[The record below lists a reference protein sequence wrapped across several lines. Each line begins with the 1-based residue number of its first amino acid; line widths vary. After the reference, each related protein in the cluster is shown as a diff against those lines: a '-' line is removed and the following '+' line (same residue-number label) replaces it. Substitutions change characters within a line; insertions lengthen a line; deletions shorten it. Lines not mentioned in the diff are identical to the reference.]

1 MFIAAAFTI
10 RKIWKQPKCPSVD
23 EWIKQIWCIYTVKLV
38 LKCKK
43 KKRER
48 ERKEGRKEGREG
60 GTEEGK
66 KGWREGG
73 REKRKENFNI

>member
-1 MFIAAAFTI
+1 MFIVTLFTI
-10 RKIWKQPKCPSVD
+10 GKIWKQPKCPSVD

-43 KKRER
+43 KKERER
-48 ERKEGRKEGREG
+48 EEGRKERREGG

-73 REKRKENFNI
+73 REKRK